1 MRIGID
7 AKSLYTGPVS
17 TRIVLQNL
25 LPELFR
31 LYPEIEWIVFLD
43 KKDKARELPFSDK
56 NLQIEYVWAGINQ
69 LANLFILPRYYR
81 RLKVDLVVYQTFPA
95 LTPGTAS
102 IAFIHDVLFRDFP
115 QFFTWKERLYFAT
128 LAFLTR
134 RASRV
139 TATTGYVAKNLKKY
153 NYVKDQSLIDIVP
166 LGVSSVFKPR
176 EEQDPAFLDN
186 IKNQLSL
193 PSRYILFV
201 GRLNVRKNVENLLKA
216 LPLIK
221 DEDTPLLVVGKA
233 DWKTPDLDILLSKP
247 EIGKRVIVKSGI
259 TDQELVAIYAL
270 ATVFCFP
277 SFAEGFG
284 LPPLEA
290 MASGVPVV
298 VSDRTALPE
307 VCGTAAVY
315 ADPDDP
321 ASIASGIDRLLGDK
335 SFYEEKKESG
345 LKRASQFTWTNTA
358 LAFRESIHNAMK
370 GY

>member
-43 KKDKARELPFSDK
+43 KKDNARELPFSDK

-153 NYVKDQSLIDIVP
+153 NHVKDQSLIDIVP

-233 DWKTPDLDILLSKP
+233 DWKTPDLDILL
-247 EIGKRVIVKSGI
+247 
-259 TDQELVAIYAL
+259 
-270 ATVFCFP
+270 
-277 SFAEGFG
+277 
-284 LPPLEA
+284 
-290 MASGVPVV
+290 
-298 VSDRTALPE
+298 
-307 VCGTAAVY
+307 
-315 ADPDDP
+315 
-321 ASIASGIDRLLGDK
+321 
-335 SFYEEKKESG
+335 
-345 LKRASQFTWTNTA
+345 
-358 LAFRESIHNAMK
+358 
-370 GY
+370 